1 MTPQRPATVLMR
13 MTRPIGRSLVRCSQ
27 RHSGRP
33 RSSSVPT
40 LRGCASKSRCACAAS
55 GSRGE
60 ALRVY
65 ISVWE
70 PPLTMPSVASPL
82 ATTSARGQARV
93 ASGGEEQQSVATAQT
108 ARVWSHPPC
117 RPFKNQSC
125 YWVFEVAFQT
135 LLTLTACEGQA
146 TNAHEDHCRDAG
158 GQRARGIQQTSQ
170 PAGGTQCR

>member
-13 MTRPIGRSLVRCSQ
+13 MTRPIGLSSGRCSQ
-27 RHSGRP
+27 RHCGRP

-40 LRGCASKSRCACAAS
+40 PYAWASKSRCACAAS

-82 ATTSARGQARV
+82 ARRQHAAKLGYRLPA
-93 ASGGEEQQSVATAQT
+93 GEEQPSVATAQT

-125 YWVFEVAFQT
+125 YCFEVASQT